1 MTVTVYTKDNCVQ
14 CEATKRHLD
23 KLEIPYSTV
32 NITND
37 IRALDKLISLGYRSA
52 PVVVTDDD
60 SWAGYVPDKLDKLAI

>member
-52 PVVVTDDD
+52 PVVVTDTD
-60 SWAGYVPDKLDKLAI
+60 SWAGYVPDKLDGLAI

>member
-23 KLEIPYSTV
+23 KLDIAYSTV

-37 IRALDKLISLGYRSA
+37 ISALDKLIALGYRSA
-52 PVVVTDDD
+52 PVVVAGDE
-60 SWAGYVPDKLDKLAI
+60 SWAGYVPDKIDKLAI

>member
-23 KLEIPYSTV
+23 KIDVPYSTV

-60 SWAGYVPDKLDKLAI
+60 SWAGYIPEKLDKLAI

>member
-23 KLEIPYSTV
+23 KIDVAYETV
-32 NITND
+32 NITNN
-37 IRALDKLISLGYRSA
+37 IGAVDKLISLGYRSA

-60 SWAGYVPDKLDKLAI
+60 SWAGYIPEKLDKLAY

>member
-23 KLEIPYSTV
+23 KLDISYSTI

-37 IRALDKLISLGYRSA
+37 ISALDKLISLGYRSA

-60 SWAGYVPDKLDKLAI
+60 SWAGYVPDKIDKLAI

>member
-23 KLEIPYSTV
+23 KLEIPYSTI

-37 IRALDKLISLGYRSA
+37 IGALDKLISLGYRSA

>member
-23 KLEIPYSTV
+23 KIDVPYETV
-32 NITND
+32 NVTNN
-37 IRALDKLISLGYRSA
+37 IGALDKLISLGYRSA

-60 SWAGYVPDKLDKLAI
+60 SWAGYIPEKLDKLAI

>member
-23 KLEIPYSTV
+23 KLDIPYSTI

-37 IRALDKLISLGYRSA
+37 ISALDKLISLGNRSA
-52 PVVVTDDD
+52 PVVVAGNE
-60 SWAGYVPDKLDKLAI
+60 SWAGYVPDKIDKLAE

>member
-1 MTVTVYTKDNCVQ
+1 MKVTVYTKDNCVQ

-23 KLEIPYSTV
+23 KLDIPYSTI

-37 IRALDKLISLGYRSA
+37 ISALDKLISLGYRSA

-60 SWAGYVPDKLDKLAI
+60 SWAGYVPDKLDGLAF

>member
-23 KLEIPYSTV
+23 KLDIPYETI
-32 NITND
+32 NITQD
-37 IRALDKLISLGYRSA
+37 IGALDKLISLGYRSA

-60 SWAGYVPDKLDKLAI
+60 SWAGYVPDKLNGLAE

>member
-23 KLEIPYSTV
+23 KIDVAYETV
-32 NITND
+32 NITNN
-37 IRALDKLISLGYRSA
+37 IGALDKLISLGYRSA

-60 SWAGYVPDKLDKLAI
+60 SWAGYIPEKLDKLAI

>member
-23 KLEIPYSTV
+23 KLEITYSTV

>member
-23 KLEIPYSTV
+23 KIDVAYETV
-32 NITND
+32 NITNN
-37 IRALDKLISLGYRSA
+37 IGAVDKLIGLGYRSA

-60 SWAGYVPDKLDKLAI
+60 SWSGYVPEKLDKLAY

>member
-1 MTVTVYTKDNCVQ
+1 MAVTVFTKANCVQ

-23 KLEIPYSTV
+23 KLDVPYSTV

-60 SWAGYVPDKLDKLAI
+60 SWAGYIPEKLDKLAI

>member
-23 KLEIPYSTV
+23 KIDVPYSTV
-32 NITND
+32 NSTND

-60 SWAGYVPDKLDKLAI
+60 SWAGYIPEKLDKLAI

>member
-23 KLEIPYSTV
+23 KIDVAYDTV

-37 IRALDKLISLGYRSA
+37 IAALDKLISLGYRSA
-52 PVVVTDDD
+52 PVVVADND
-60 SWAGYVPDKLDKLAI
+60 SWAGYIPEKLDKLAI

>member
-1 MTVTVYTKDNCVQ
+1 MAVIVFTKDNCVQ

-23 KLEIPYSTV
+23 KIDVAYDTV

-37 IRALDKLISLGYRSA
+37 IPALDRLISLGYRSA

-60 SWAGYVPDKLDKLAI
+60 SWAGYIPEKLDKLAI